1 MPKCDHKWVCTHCG
15 AETVL
20 DPAKR
25 ELAAHRLKKPTRY
38 GPEYIDPSIT
48 AQPEGW
54 KLMTHQGKFVAVAPD
69 GRWISQEQVRR
80 NARDAQRHNVTKSV
94 THGQKCHATYD
105 DIGELDTRTEF

>member
-1 MPKCDHKWVCTHCG
+1 MPKCDHKWVCMHCG

-25 ELAAHRLKKPTRY
+25 ERAAHRLRRPTRY

-48 AQPEGW
+48 TRPEGW
-54 KLMTHQGKFVAVAPD
+54 ELVTRQGRFAAVAPD
-69 GRWISQEQVRR
+69 GRWISQEQVRK
-80 NARDAQRHNVTKSV
+80 NASDAERQKVTKSV
-94 THGQKCHATYD
+94 TSDENCHAKYD